1 MAIIGGLIL
10 FGLGLSAILA
20 PILAPHDP
28 MATDLARA
36 LLPAFWDPAGT
47 TQFPLG
53 TDELGR
59 DVLSRVLFGGR
70 ISLFAGIA
78 TTGIATLAGLA
89 VGSIV
94 LFSSRVDMIAVRTL
108 DILFAFPPLLLAMA
122 IVAVLGPGLFN
133 AVLAITLVDMPRVAR
148 VVRGQMVVVK
158 SQEYVE
164 AARALGAS
172 GRRLLLHHA
181 LPNVIPVVIVYASL
195 LIGRAILT
203 IAGLGFLGLGVRP
216 PTPEWGAML
225 AESRGLM
232 LLGVWP
238 PVALPGLAIL
248 LSVLGFNLLGD
259 ALRDSLDPRL
269 Q

>member
-1 MAIIGGLIL
+1 M
-10 FGLGLSAILA
+10 
-20 PILAPHDP
+20 
-28 MATDLARA
+28 
-36 LLPAFWDPAGT
+36 
-47 TQFPLG
+47 
-53 TDELGR
+53 
-59 DVLSRVLFGGR
+59 
-70 ISLFAGIA
+70 
-78 TTGIATLAGLA
+78 
-89 VGSIV
+89 
-94 LFSSRVDMIAVRTL
+94 
-108 DILFAFPPLLLAMA
+108 
-122 IVAVLGPGLFN
+122 
-133 AVLAITLVDMPRVAR
+133 
-148 VVRGQMVVVK
+148 
-158 SQEYVE
+158 
-164 AARALGAS
+164 
-172 GRRLLLHHA
+172 
-181 LPNVIPVVIVYASL
+181 IPVVIVYASL